1 MQNNNNKI
9 CITAISLGKGGAER
23 SAAMLSQ
30 MLDELGYEVH
40 LAILN
45 DEIDFPYAGALLNL
59 GTLKKEEDSLMNRYS
74 RFRHFRKYLQKN
86 NINLIIDH
94 RPKNQY
100 FRELFY
106 DHYIYKDIAKIY
118 VTHSSK
124 LATYLTENPK
134 KFVKLCNK
142 NKANVAVSHYIEEN
156 ILQTAG
162 VQNTKTIYNTFD
174 PAWKKQSESL
184 PEELKNI
191 DYLLSYGR
199 LNDSIKDFQ
208 FLMQSFSASKLWE
221 RGIHLVIMGDG
232 TDKEMLQEKAKTLS
246 GGAQILFLPFTS
258 EPFGVIKNARYVTLT
273 SQYEGFPMVLV
284 ESLSLGTPVVSL
296 DIVSGPSEIVV
307 HGENGLLIAKR
318 EVPLFSESLVR
329 MYDDNTLYERCKT
342 NAKTSVERFAPREI
356 AKQWQEVINHE

>member
-1 MQNNNNKI
+1 LQNNNNKI

-30 MLDELGYEVH
+30 MLDGLGYEVH

-45 DEIDFPYAGALLNL
+45 DEIDFPYAGTLINL
-59 GTLKKEEDSLMNRYS
+59 GALKKEEDSLMNRYS

-86 NINLIIDH
+86 KINFVIDH

-124 LATYLTENPK
+124 LETYLTENPK

-142 NKANVAVSHYIEEN
+142 NIANVAVSHHIEQN
-156 ILQTAG
+156 ILQAAG
-162 VQNTKTIYNTFD
+162 IQNTTTIYNTFD
-174 PAWKKQSESL
+174 PNWGMQNDTL
-184 PEELKNI
+184 PEELKDK

-199 LNDSIKDFQ
+199 INDTIKDFQ
-208 FLMQSFSASKLWE
+208 FLMQSFAASKLWE
-221 RGIHLVIMGDG
+221 RGVHLVIMGDG
-232 TDKEMLQEKAKTLS
+232 TDKKMLQEKAKTLS
-246 GGAQILFLPFTS
+246 GGAQIIFLPFTS
-258 EPFGVIKNARYVTLT
+258 EPFGIIKNARYVTLT
-273 SQYEGFPMVLV
+273 SKYEGFPMVLV
-284 ESLSLGTPVVSL
+284 ESLSLGTPVVAL

-307 HGENGLLIAKR
+307 DGENGLLITKR
-318 EVPLFSESLVR
+318 EVSLFSKCLVR
-329 MYDDNTLYERCKT
+329 MYDDNALYERCKT
-342 NAKTSVERFAPREI
+342 NAKTSVGRFAPREI